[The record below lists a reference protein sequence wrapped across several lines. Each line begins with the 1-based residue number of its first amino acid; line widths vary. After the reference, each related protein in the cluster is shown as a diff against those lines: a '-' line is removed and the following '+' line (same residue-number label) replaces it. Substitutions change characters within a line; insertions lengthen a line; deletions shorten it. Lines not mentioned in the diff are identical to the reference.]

1 MFCFI
6 NFFQPLPVTAL
17 KFYFFIIS
25 ASLTCWNY
33 IQQYRSFVLPELKSL
48 AWFAKKHKKRL
59 PCELSLLPLL
69 RPSPKTFFLRARLQA
84 CRSNYALKRWRAQ
97 TRHPI
102 WSACYGSNISYTE
115 LDFLILFLLRNI
127 LFYFFK
133 KLRFYYLLFQAA

>member
-1 MFCFI
+1 MKIRLRIFLMFCFI

-84 CRSNYALKRWRAQ
+84 CRSNNWLYRSGLD
-97 TRHPI
+97 PL
-102 WSACYGSNISYTE
+102 SATNLCYTFFYLFYCTNFYYRNVIHF
-115 LDFLILFLLRNI
+115 LPMNFLIS
-127 LFYFFK
+127 
-133 KLRFYYLLFQAA
+133 Q